1 MQMYMYM
8 IHTLYVD
15 DIHVRGRGFMF
26 KRENYGTAF
35 FNYQKT
41 HINILIFNI
50 NKARTLLNSVRL
62 NIRIITILKLP
73 SLPNTPDFLKFQLI
87 ARTEDV
93 LFLSVASELE
103 QIIARKQ
110 LR

>member
-1 MQMYMYM
+1 MYGGEALCSKEKIMEQ
-8 IHTLYVD
+8 L
-15 DIHVRGRGFMF
+15 
-26 KRENYGTAF
+26 F

-73 SLPNTPDFLKFQLI
+73 SLPNAPDFLKFQLI

-93 LFLSVASELE
+93 LFLSVTSELE